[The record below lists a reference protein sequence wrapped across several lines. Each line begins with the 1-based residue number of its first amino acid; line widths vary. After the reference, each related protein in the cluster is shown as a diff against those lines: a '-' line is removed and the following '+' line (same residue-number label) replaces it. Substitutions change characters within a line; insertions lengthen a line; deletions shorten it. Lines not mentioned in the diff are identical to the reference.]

1 MTGFIYDTELLW
13 TFAQTTVEDTG
24 EPTGKP
30 SGTAETG
37 MQTTFAKQ
45 SIYRQKRYRPFYKS
59 SNNLHIFLVSSIS
72 NIEAASR

>member
-1 MTGFIYDTELLW
+1 MTGFMTLSCFEHSLKQQLKS
-13 TFAQTTVEDTG
+13 TG

-59 SNNLHIFLVSSIS
+59 SNNLHIFWCLQYPT
-72 NIEAASR
+72 